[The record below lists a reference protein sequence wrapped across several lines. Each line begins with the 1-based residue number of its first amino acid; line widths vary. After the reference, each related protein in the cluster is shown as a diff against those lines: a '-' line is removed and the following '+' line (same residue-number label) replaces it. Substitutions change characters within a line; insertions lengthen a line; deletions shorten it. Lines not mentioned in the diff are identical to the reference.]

1 MLIVSSMM
9 IITAFDHLSTF
20 EAFLFRFDLSG
31 KCNNEA
37 MKEELEE
44 KRRAQVFIVAILVDV
59 HF

>member
-1 MLIVSSMM
+1 MLTVSYMM
-9 IITAFDHLSTF
+9 ISTAFGHLSAF

-44 KRRAQVFIVAILVDV
+44 KRRAQVFVVAILVHV

>member
-1 MLIVSSMM
+1 MLTVSSMM
-9 IITAFDHLSTF
+9 ISTFGHLSAF

-44 KRRAQVFIVAILVDV
+44 KRRAQVFVVAILVCV